1 MADRIE
7 REIEEILERLDNEL
21 PGGALPDEKKPISI
35 MQRRQQAT
43 KKQAAGAPRA
53 PRRNPL
59 SGITPAHLLFTGAA
73 LTVGGFLLSGA
84 MGGLIWLSMAGVV
97 LFIAAFIWSL
107 TRTTPAAAGASGSS
121 NYAPPK
127 GVFWRDRY
135 IEYDPPSPS
144 IWSRIKRRFRG

>member
-21 PGGALPDEKKPISI
+21 PGGALPDDKKPISL

-43 KKQAAGAPRA
+43 QKKAQGAPRG
-53 PRRNPL
+53 PRHNPL

-73 LTVGGFLLSGA
+73 LTVGGFLLSA
-84 MGGLIWLSMAGVV
+84 FAAALIWVSLAGVV

-107 TRTTPAAAGASGSS
+107 TRTHTARPGATG
-121 NYAPPK
+121 NYQAPK
-127 GVFWRDRY
+127 GVYWRDRY
-135 IEYDPPSPS
+135 IEYDPPNSS
-144 IWSRIKRRFRG
+144 VWARIKRRFRR

>member
-21 PGGALPDEKKPISI
+21 PGGALPEDKKPISI

-43 KKQAAGAPRA
+43 KKQAARVPRA
-53 PRRNPL
+53 PRQNPL
-59 SGITPAHLLFTGAA
+59 KGITPAHLLFLGAG
-73 LTVGGFLLSGA
+73 LTVGGFLLSGVVGA
-84 MGGLIWLSMAGVV
+84 LLWVSMAGVL

-107 TRTTPAAAGASGSS
+107 TRTTTVGAAGSS
-121 NYAPPK
+121 NYEPPK

-135 IEYDPPSPS
+135 IEYDPPNGSA
-144 IWSRIKRRFRG
+144 WSRFKRRFRR